1 MDEMVGQG
9 LFGTGTGAH
18 PPTTAQISSVKVG
31 ICHEL
36 LVIACSWGLGGSLG
50 HFLGRL
56 GGARG
61 TCARGVMVKD

>member
-1 MDEMVGQG
+1 VDEMVGQG

-36 LVIACSWGLGGSLG
+36 LVIACLGAWGGVLGTSWEDLGGLAA
-50 HFLGRL
+50 LVP
-56 GGARG
+56 GG
-61 TCARGVMVKD
+61 